1 MEQNIQQQ
9 LCPPRIKDEIMH
21 TGTERG
27 GFGMVKLHDLM
38 IASRLKRYM
47 TLKTNTY
54 TPLVSY
60 KRDWGQGSI

>member
-1 MEQNIQQQ
+1 MNKTYSNNNA
-9 LCPPRIKDEIMH
+9 PRRIKDEKMH

-27 GFGMVKLHDLM
+27 GFSMVNLHDL

-54 TPLVSY
+54 TPLESY
-60 KRDWGQGSI
+60 KRD

>member
-1 MEQNIQQQ
+1 M
-9 LCPPRIKDEIMH
+9 PPRIKDEIMH

-27 GFGMVKLHDLM
+27 GFGMVNLHDL

-54 TPLVSY
+54 TPLESY
-60 KRDWGQGSI
+60 KRD